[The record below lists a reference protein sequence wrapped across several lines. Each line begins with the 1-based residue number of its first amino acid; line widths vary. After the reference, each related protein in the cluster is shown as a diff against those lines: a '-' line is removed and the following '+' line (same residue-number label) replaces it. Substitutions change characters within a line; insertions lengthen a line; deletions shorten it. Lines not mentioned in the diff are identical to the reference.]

1 MSVDAGDLHS
11 DGDILLLS
19 CYELG
24 HVPAG
29 ITWPTAFLRRAG
41 FAPRAID
48 LAICELDE
56 VALHAAKLVAISVPM
71 HTALRLA
78 VPVAQRIRL
87 LNAAAHICFHGL
99 YAQLNREWLLGN
111 LADSCLGGESEQ
123 ALVALA
129 QALARGDTPA
139 AVAAPLLARQDYPIP
154 DASGLTGNYAELLN
168 NGHSAPAGF
177 AEATRG
183 CKYTCRHCPVTPVYN
198 GRFFAVPVENVLQQ
212 VRNQVAGGAQH
223 ITFGDPDFLNG
234 PRHALRVA
242 EALHGEFPQLSFD
255 ITAKVEHLVNHADL
269 LPQLA
274 KCGCLFIVTAV
285 ESLSD
290 RVLEILDKGHT
301 RSDVERALA
310 VTRAAGIALRPSLVA
325 FTPWT
330 TLDDYSELFEFA
342 AANALVGAIEPVQFT
357 IRLLLPPG
365 SALLEHPE
373 MEPHLRGFREE
384 DFGHRWEHPDPRMDA
399 LHREA
404 VAVAEEGGD
413 DAALFHALWSV
424 ARSAAGQAPPLPVAA
439 TPGPRLSESWYC
451 CAEPSLE
458 LLQVGGRS
466 T

>member
-1 MSVDAGDLHS
+1 MHGD
-11 DGDILLLS
+11 GRVLLLS

-24 HVPAG
+24 HAPAG
-29 ITWPTAFLRRAG
+29 IAWPAAFLRRVG
-41 FAPRAID
+41 FAPRVID
-48 LAICELDE
+48 LATCELDE
-56 VALHAAKLVAISVPM
+56 GAVREAQMVAISVPM

-78 VPVAQRIRL
+78 VPVARRVRE

-99 YAQLNREWLLGN
+99 YAQLNREWLLEN
-111 LADSCLGGESEQ
+111 VADSCLGGESEQ
-123 ALVALA
+123 ALVALCE
-129 QALARGDTPA
+129 ALARGESAPMP
-139 AVAAPLLARQDYPIP
+139 AAPLLARPDYPVP
-154 DASGLTGNYAELLN
+154 DGSGLAGGYAELLD
-168 NGHSAPAGF
+168 NGHSVPAGF

-198 GRFFAVPVENVLQQ
+198 GRFFVVPVENVLQQ
-212 VRNQVAGGAQH
+212 VRKQVAGGARH

-242 EALHGEFPQLSFD
+242 EALHAEFPQLTFD
-255 ITAKVEHLVNHADL
+255 ITAKVEHLLEHADL
-269 LPQLA
+269 LPHLA
-274 KCGCLFIVTAV
+274 ECGCLFIVTAV

-310 VTRAAGIALRPSLVA
+310 TTRAAGIAMRPSLVA

-330 TLDDYSELFEFA
+330 TLDDYLELFEFA
-342 AANALVGAIEPVQFT
+342 ADNALVGAIEPVQFT
-357 IRLLLPPG
+357 IRLLLPPE
-365 SALLEHPE
+365 SALLDHPD
-373 MEPHLRGFREE
+373 MMPHLRGLREE

-413 DAALFHALWSV
+413 DATLFHALWSV
-424 ARSAAGQAPPLPVAA
+424 ARSAAGQPPPPMVVA

-451 CAEPSLE
+451 CAEPSPG
-458 LLQVGGRS
+458 LLKLGEPS
-466 T
+466 A